1 MASRTPIGWW
11 WPPIGTRTR
20 WWAIRA
26 QACFFA
32 SQAAESPHSHGLPKL
47 VEVLE
52 QQGVEAS
59 GLASLPL
66 RALTRMTVTSRYPLE
81 AQANYN
87 EASPVIHA
95 MRSTI
100 TARGQTV
107 VPAPIRE
114 RFGLGPSTRLEWIVD
129 GDGAIRVVP
138 VDLDPIR
145 AFRGSGAG
153 GGTARLLKERQ
164 LERRK
169 EDE

>member
-1 MASRTPIGWW
+1 
-11 WPPIGTRTR
+11 
-20 WWAIRA
+20 
-26 QACFFA
+26 
-32 SQAAESPHSHGLPKL
+32 
-47 VEVLE
+47 
-52 QQGVEAS
+52 
-59 GLASLPL
+59 
-66 RALTRMTVTSRYPLE
+66 
-81 AQANYN
+81 
-87 EASPVIHA
+87 

-100 TARGQTV
+100 TARGQTA

-164 LERRK
+164 LDRRK
-169 EDE
+169 EDGTERVAQLLQAARSGESRFLVCFMSRMEVLDADHLGALQRCPPGAGRRHQGLPSPLAG